1 VIYLLDTNTCIR
13 YLNGRSPSTW
23 QRLQAA
29 PKTDVVVCAIVK
41 AELFYGAAKSRDPQR
56 SWAQQQTFLAQ
67 YASLPFDD
75 MAAEIYGHIRA
86 DLETRGT
93 PIGGNDFQI
102 AAIAL
107 AYNLTLVTHNTREF
121 SRVVGLILEDWEI
134 TP

>member
-1 VIYLLDTNTCIR
+1 MIYLLDTNTCIR
-13 YLNGRSPSTW
+13 YLNGRSPSTR

-41 AELFYGAAKSRDPQR
+41 AELFYGAAKSCDPQR
-56 SWAQQQTFLAQ
+56 SWARQQTFLAQ

-121 SRVVGLILEDWEI
+121 SRVVGLTLEDWEI
-134 TP
+134 TL